1 MRKDGGFKEEGNW
14 YKGNLHS
21 HTVDSDGCLT
31 PREAVELF
39 VEHGYSF
46 LGISDHDVYSD
57 YREQLNREDFI
68 IIPAVE
74 ASAVLWKDD
83 TLTQR
88 LKVHHV
94 HGILGPESVQ
104 KQAVLPLMSHGEV
117 VPPRMF
123 YGEWDGAAVAQEMS
137 DYLRSR
143 GCLTIY
149 NHPIWSRVREED
161 FADTDGLLGLEIF
174 NYNKVNEIGTGFYTK

>member
-104 KQAVLPLMSHGEV
+104 KQAVLPVSYIHLDVYKRQTSRRAAIPPVRIPPGSGGRIPVNTRWPWRCLLYTSRAEDEV
-117 VPPRMF
+117 N
-123 YGEWDGAAVAQEMS
+123 WQD
-137 DYLRSR
+137 
-143 GCLTIY
+143 
-149 NHPIWSRVREED
+149 RVTNRQP
-161 FADTDGLLGLEIF
+161 
-174 NYNKVNEIGTGFYTK
+174 

>member
-104 KQAVLPLMSHGEV
+104 KQAVLPLMSHGKWC
-117 VPPRMF
+117 R
-123 YGEWDGAAVAQEMS
+123 
-137 DYLRSR
+137 
-143 GCLTIY
+143 
-149 NHPIWSRVREED
+149 REC
-161 FADTDGLLGLEIF
+161 FTG
-174 NYNKVNEIGTGFYTK
+174 NGTGPRWLRR